1 MYFDGS
7 DDYISVP
14 YVDELDENEIT
25 ISTWIKPMYSE
36 NYNDMRYITA
46 TSNEWFSMG
55 INPRD
60 DNSKLLGGEDQVL
73 TGIMLGLNA
82 QTITAATDQTW
93 TSGT

>member
-14 YVDELDENEIT
+14 YVDELRIENEIT
-25 ISTWIKPMYSE
+25 ISTWIKADVLE

-55 INPRD
+55 
-60 DNSKLLGGEDQVL
+60 
-73 TGIMLGLNA
+73 
-82 QTITAATDQTW
+82 
-93 TSGT
+93 